1 MSALLQVKRLSRAF
15 GGVLAV
21 HGVDL
26 ALAPGEVACIIGPN
40 GAGKSTLLNMLCGV
54 LQPSDGDILFEG
66 ASTLGLKKAQVAK
79 RGIARK
85 FQVPSVFETLTVAEN
100 LELASAGPAA
110 RASQRVRPDL
120 GDLMERIELGA
131 VCDRLAGEL
140 AHGQKQWLEIG
151 MALATAPKL
160 LLLDEPTAGMT
171 PEETASTA
179 RLIRGLGG
187 ELAVLA
193 IEHDIQFVRDLAART
208 IAMHQGKVVAEGP
221 FEAVAADPVV
231 REVYLGH

>member
-1 MSALLQVKRLSRAF
+1 MSTLLQVRGLTRAF

-21 HGVDL
+21 DGVDL
-26 ALAPGEVACIIGPN
+26 EIGAGEVACIIGPN

-54 LQPSDGDILFEG
+54 LQPSQGDILFDG
-66 ASTLGLKKAQVAK
+66 RSTVGLKKALVAK

-100 LELASAGPAA
+100 LEIAAAGPAA
-110 RASQRVRPDL
+110 RASQCVRPDL
-120 GDLMERIELGA
+120 DELLGR
-131 VCDRLAGEL
+131 VELRLVKDRLAGEL

-171 PEETASTA
+171 PEETANTA

-187 ELAVLA
+187 DLAVLA
-193 IEHDIQFVRDLAART
+193 IEHDIQFVRDLASRT
-208 IAMHQGKVVAEGP
+208 IAMHHGKVIAEGA
-221 FEAVAADPVV
+221 FESVAADQFV